1 MNNMKR
7 IIATLICTVLLCTLL
22 APVSALAA
30 TTYTFS
36 KVVFGVG
43 TEAFKVYTYP
53 ESSKKVRITV
63 DGDDVSFSI
72 PAGGEIPAA
81 ELSGRIDKN
90 QTEKALK
97 NLNVLTMFVVG
108 GNIKDGFTVGK
119 YYTDD
124 RYDKIFKWSVDS
136 KGNPYQVHIQF
147 RVKNVKHPNDIAQST
162 GYFRI
167 SEPVPNAVVQKE
179 KTKAETKA
187 GEDSGVGILSSIF
200 GTDDNK
206 DNKDKKDTH
215 TPRSE
220 KRSAAET
227 AALGLAGALT
237 AAGALGA
244 ASGSAKKNGKEE
256 EDERKRHKMYVYKT
270 FGDGIQKGAP
280 PVEVYARIAEII
292 GDKEYDC
299 PKLTEQIRAYG
310 QNLNVRT
317 AGMKGEYITALV
329 SADAASQDSEGT
341 LTFSFVGPGGE
352 FHREIT
358 FRLVGEPSIVFPRD
372 TGDGYWD
379 MSSDNSTVDMVAGEG
394 GQDKLR
400 FVFAD
405 AVEEPENIR
414 FLDTD
419 GFDIQPEKDVKLAFT
434 YYACIRN
441 KTDPIDKES
450 GVFADKQE
458 RQIWIEAEF
467 PGNLIVR
474 GYFTIGLYPG
484 GLSVLAGSGPNPLKS
499 KTPGARKV
507 LKNGWMEVISYVTKD
522 KGELTLDPLIPSTY
536 FNPCFAMV
544 RPDGKA
550 VVHIQARYF
559 SFEQLRHTD
568 EATNN
573 ILAKYHYDISWK
585 VNGFSFSP
593 EDSIPEMKSE
603 YYVLLPMTAKVEG
616 RSESVE
622 IPVRLLGEPFDPM
635 KGWNEEFKGLCQTV
649 IRYFPGEVAHNY
661 VQYIRDNFND
671 PQVWD
676 RSQLRIMRFK
686 VIRTAQDFW
695 TAEYAKQ
702 MRFIQYYD
710 MEEAIFKKPPRFI
723 ADMAFK
729 IIAKYYWKDNDAW
742 IVPLK
747 DLFLDIMDEGLWSIA
762 HTGSWDVDYLEKIR
776 EQATNT
782 LENAISVKNPSA
794 SLSAGEQKKLLSL
807 LMLYIMADFFKNYY
821 KMSPKDFW
829 ECLRTTW
836 FDMTEMALR
845 KLAAAGFESA
855 LNSKTVN
862 KFFNSKFAQKMND
875 YLPGKARG
883 YFAKPG
889 VFAKPGIE
897 DTKFFEKAGNV
908 DLSIL
913 RNDNVWKATHRPSG
927 KVMFI
932 LLKDM
937 SYVGYRDLVQ
947 KILEEFF
954 GMGSV
959 WLKENANETM
969 KDDASWRLIEFPV
982 KPSWLGLEEEEGCE
996 ELTAQIDA
1004 KKLFSSESGIASEA
1018 LRFLFEWCFGPFGK
1032 FVHKLQSS
1040 PDPGR
1045 EVLNLD
1051 ENN

>member
-1 MNNMKR
+1 MRGGSVMNNMKR
-7 IIATLICTVLLCTLL
+7 IIVTLICTVLLCTLL
-22 APVSALAA
+22 APVSVMAA

-36 KVVFGVG
+36 KIQYIRNMGWNKPV
-43 TEAFKVYTYP
+43 TYP
-53 ESSKKVRITV
+53 DSSQKVRLIV
-63 DGDDVSFSI
+63 DGDNVTFLISAIDMI
-72 PAGGEIPAA
+72 PALEIHGKIDEKTSQEVRKGYKLSITENWSVGGRI
-81 ELSGRIDKN
+81 SGRISIGD
-90 QTEKALK
+90 
-97 NLNVLTMFVVG
+97 F
-108 GNIKDGFTVGK
+108 
-119 YYTDD
+119 YSDD
-124 RYDKIFKWSVDS
+124 SLWQVFAWKVDS
-136 KGNPYQVHIQF
+136 KKEPYDVYIRLTSNKKLPYNGQNDAVRINIF
-147 RVKNVKHPNDIAQST
+147 GPPVKT
-162 GYFRI
+162 
-167 SEPVPNAVVQKE
+167 VVQKE

-187 GEDSGVGILSSIF
+187 GEDSGVSIFSSIF
-200 GTDDNK
+200 GNDD
-206 DNKDKKDTH
+206 KDKPETR

-244 ASGSAKKNGKEE
+244 ASGSAKKNSQEE

-317 AGMKGEYITALV
+317 AGMRGEYITAVV

-379 MSSDNSTVDMVAGEG
+379 MSSDNSAVDMVAGEG

-405 AVEEPENIR
+405 AVEEPESIR

-419 GFDIQPEKDVKLAFT
+419 GFDIRPEKDVKLAFT

-441 KTDPIDKES
+441 QTDPMDKES

-467 PGNLIVR
+467 AGNVIVR
-474 GYFTIGLYPG
+474 EYFTIGLYPG

-507 LKNGWMEVISYVTKD
+507 LKNGWMEVISYVTKG
-522 KGELTLDPLIPSTY
+522 KGELTLDPVIPSTY

-550 VVHIQARYF
+550 VVRTQARYF

-573 ILAKYHYDISWK
+573 ILAKYHYDIRWK

-603 YYVLLPMTAKVEG
+603 YYVLLPMTAEVEG
-616 RSESVE
+616 RSDSVE

-649 IRYFPGEVAHNY
+649 VRYFPGEVAHNY

-676 RSQLRIMRFK
+676 RSQLRIMRFN

-695 TAEYAKQ
+695 TAEYAKE
-702 MRFIQYYD
+702 MRFIQRYD
-710 MEEAIFKKPPRFI
+710 LEEKIFKKPPRFI

-742 IVPLK
+742 IVPFK
-747 DLFLDIMDEGLWSIA
+747 DLIVDSLDEGLWSVA
-762 HTGSWDVDYLEKIR
+762 HTGSFDVDYLEKIR

-782 LENAISVKNPSA
+782 LENCISVDKPSA
-794 SLSAGEQKKLLSL
+794 ALSGSEQKKLVGL
-807 LMLYIMADFFKNYY
+807 LVLYIIADFFKNYY
-821 KMSPKDFW
+821 KMSPRDFW
-829 ECLRTTW
+829 ECLRATW
-836 FDMTEMALR
+836 LDMTEMALK
-845 KLAAAGFESA
+845 KLVAAGFQSA
-855 LNSKTVN
+855 LNSKPVN
-862 KFFNSKFAQKMND
+862 KFFNSKLAQKLND

-883 YFAKPG
+883 YFIKPG
-889 VFAKPGIE
+889 VEGK
-897 DTKFFEKAGNV
+897 KFFEKGGNV

-913 RNDNVWKATHRPSG
+913 RNEKVWKATHKPSG
-927 KVMFI
+927 KEMFV
-932 LLKDM
+932 LLKDDDLDKI
-937 SYVGYRDLVQ
+937 SFAGYREVVQ
-947 KILEEFF
+947 RLLEDFF
-954 GMGSV
+954 GQGSA
-959 WLKENANETM
+959 WLKENANETVQN
-969 KDDASWRLIEFPV
+969 DASWRGLMIPI
-982 KPSWLGLEEEEGCE
+982 KPSWLGLDDDYE
-996 ELTAQIDA
+996 ELIVQLDLV
-1004 KKLFSSESGIASEA
+1004 KFFSSETGINSEA
-1018 LRFLFEWCFGPFGK
+1018 FKSLFEQIFGPIGHY
-1032 FVHKLQSS
+1032 VHRVQSS

-1045 EVLNLD
+1045 EILNLD
-1051 ENN
+1051 GDD